1 MRLRRMKGSIT
12 FRLLKLI
19 GIRCSESEYGDVSV
33 LAALGKFYR
42 KVRNTFLMK
51 YFFNIAILAPFNS
64 KKIRPAI
71 LRRMGC
77 KVGKGVFIGD
87 HVIVDK
93 NFPVLI
99 TIEDNA
105 YITGRTYLLCHK
117 RDISEYHKGTNLYD
131 LPYKKGAIKIGKGC
145 STGTNTLILPG
156 VTIGEGAVI
165 GAGSLVTKDIP
176 AWTLAVGRPAKVVK
190 EFK

>member
-1 MRLRRMKGSIT
+1 MKGSIT

-87 HVIVDK
+87 NVIVDK
-93 NFPVLI
+93 NFPELI

-105 YITGRTYLLCHK
+105 YITGGTYLLCHK
-117 RDISEYHKGTNLYD
+117 RDLSEYHKGINLHD
-131 LPYKKGAIKIGKGC
+131 LPYKKGAIKIGRGC
-145 STGTNTLILPG
+145 STGTNTIILPG